1 MQGNNYQV
9 DKEPLCA
16 IPIVL
21 SDKYQEQL
29 IRKVEDLFDNKAT
42 EEEIDELVFDIYNI
56 NVQERKIIKEALYG
70 EN

>member
-29 IRKVEDLFDNKAT
+29 IRKVEDLFDNK
-42 EEEIDELVFDIYNI
+42 
-56 NVQERKIIKEALYG
+56 QKKK
-70 EN
+70 